1 MKSRANQFSRSTRRE
16 ALEFYL
22 FIAPWL
28 IGFFVFYAYPLVR
41 SIYVSFTN
49 YELGAAASAWIGSRN
64 YQSMFSD
71 PRFWHSFRV
80 TLLFALFNV
89 PLLNMVALGLALI
102 LSRNLRGLDFWRT
115 IFFIPAV
122 ISSIAIGVLWSYV
135 YRRDSGLLDMLLS
148 LVGIDGPGWLSDE
161 RWALASIIFV
171 SLWTFGSQ
179 MVIYLAGIKGIPQS
193 LYEVAEIDGA
203 GALTKFRHV
212 TIPMLSSTIFFNLV
226 LGIIGALQVFDLPFI
241 MTSGGP
247 NDATRTYMLNLYQE
261 GWRDMEMGVASA
273 MGWILFLVIMII
285 TLLVLRSSTVW
296 VYYEGE
302 RK

>member
-1 MKSRANQFSRSTRRE
+1 MKSRATKQSRISRRE
-16 ALEFYL
+16 AIEFYL

-28 IGFFVFYAYPLVR
+28 IGFFVFYAFPLLR

-49 YELGAAASAWIGSRN
+49 YELGAAVSTWIGSRN
-64 YQSMFSD
+64 YQTLFSD

-80 TLLFALFNV
+80 TLLFALFHV
-89 PLLNMVALGLALI
+89 PLLNALALGLALI
-102 LSRNLRGLDFWRT
+102 LSRSLRGLDFWRT

-135 YRRDSGLLDMLLS
+135 FRQDTGLLDMLLG
-148 LVGIDGPGWLSDE
+148 LIGIDGPGWLSDE

-203 GALTKFRHV
+203 GATMKFRHV

-226 LGIIGALQVFDLPFI
+226 LGIIAALQIFDLPFI

-247 NDATRTYMLNLYQE
+247 NDATRTFMINLYQQ
-261 GWRDMEMGVASA
+261 GWRDMEMGIASA
-273 MGWILFLVIMII
+273 MGWVLFLVIMLI

>member
-1 MKSRANQFSRSTRRE
+1 
-16 ALEFYL
+16 
-22 FIAPWL
+22 
-28 IGFFVFYAYPLVR
+28 
-41 SIYVSFTN
+41 
-49 YELGAAASAWIGSRN
+49 
-64 YQSMFSD
+64 
-71 PRFWHSFRV
+71 
-80 TLLFALFNV
+80 
-89 PLLNMVALGLALI
+89 LALI

-247 NDATRTYMLNLYQE
+247 NDATRTYMINLYQE

>member
-1 MKSRANQFSRSTRRE
+1 MKSRSKQHSRISRRE
-16 ALEFYL
+16 AIEFYL

-28 IGFFVFYAYPLVR
+28 IGFFVFYAYPLLR

-49 YELGAAASAWIGSRN
+49 YELGAAVSTWIGSRN
-64 YQSMFSD
+64 YQTLFSD

-80 TLLFALFNV
+80 TLLFAIFHV
-89 PLLNMVALGLALI
+89 PLLNALALGLALI
-102 LSRNLRGLDFWRT
+102 LSRRLRGLDFWRT

-135 YRRDSGLLDMLLS
+135 FRQDTGLLDMLLS

-203 GALTKFRHV
+203 GATMKFWHV

-226 LGIIGALQVFDLPFI
+226 LGIIAALQIFDLPFI

-247 NDATRTYMLNLYQE
+247 NDATRTFMINLYQQ
-261 GWRDMEMGVASA
+261 GWRDMEMGIASA
-273 MGWILFLVIMII
+273 MGWVLFLVIMLI